1 MMIISMLY
9 RLVPFEQFLIPKAR
23 QRLELFLEAISAL
36 PDKKENSTS
45 QHTHTMNVSHI
56 SDRFV

>member
-9 RLVPFEQFLIPKAR
+9 RLVPFEQFL
-23 QRLELFLEAISAL
+23 LELFLEAISAL